1 MNYKLSP
8 ENFRKIL
15 NGIDLNDIVLTDI
28 SATINHSL
36 MPGKVTVAIDDNASY
51 KNIENGFSVENSYTL
66 TIKNHRKVALK
77 IEATYLIMYSS
88 KIEISDDFFDIY
100 KEFSLPLNIW
110 PYFRELVNTITS
122 KMNIKPLTL
131 PLLKR

>member
-1 MNYKLSP
+1 
-8 ENFRKIL
+8 
-15 NGIDLNDIVLTDI
+15 
-28 SATINHSL
+28 

-88 KIEISDDFFDIY
+88 KSEISDDFFDIY
-100 KEFSLPLNIW
+100 KKFSLPLNIW